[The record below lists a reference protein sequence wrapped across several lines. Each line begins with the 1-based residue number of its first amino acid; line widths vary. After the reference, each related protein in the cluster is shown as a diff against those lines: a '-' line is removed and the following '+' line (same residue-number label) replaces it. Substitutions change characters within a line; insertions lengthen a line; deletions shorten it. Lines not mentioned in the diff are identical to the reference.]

1 MRRPLALLL
10 ILALVLAAGCSGGD
24 GDGDDQAAPTT
35 TGSGGAGGASGGP
48 SPEQFGRDDPQFGR
62 LLLEFTQA
70 AADGDARTMW
80 NMLTSATQ
88 ASIGP
93 SLTEFRNQ
101 SALEFQEGLG
111 SIAPTAEVTLS
122 KRLPDFGVGA
132 IAGDREVG
140 DRSEY
145 FAYAVAFMQEEGE
158 WKIEL
163 GGVIVTG
170 LKPEPLA
177 EVGPRPPVAADVG
190 AGGELNDVLMW
201 LDAQPFDS
209 AEPDETPFAA
219 QLRGRPE
226 EPLEPGRH
234 VVVVFADAGLTASA
248 LSWTFNSE

>member
-24 GDGDDQAAPTT
+24 GDDEAGTT
-35 TGSGGAGGASGGP
+35 ATGTGGGSASGGP
-48 SPEQFGRDDPQFGR
+48 SREQFGQDDPQFGR

-70 AADGDARTMW
+70 AADGEARTMW

-101 SALEFQEGLG
+101 SAIEFQEGLG
-111 SIAPTAEVTLS
+111 SIAPTAKVTLS
-122 KRLPDFGVGA
+122 RRLRDFGVGA
-132 IAGDREVG
+132 IAGNREVG
-140 DRSEY
+140 GNREY
-145 FAYAVAFMQEEGE
+145 FAYAVAFMQEEGA

-170 LKPEPLA
+170 LKPEPLS
-177 EVGPRPPVAADVG
+177 EVGPRPQVAAGVG

-201 LDAQPFDS
+201 LDGEPLAS

-219 QLRGRPE
+219 ELRGRPD
-226 EPLEPGRH
+226 EPLDPGQH

-248 LSWTFNSE
+248 LSWTFESE